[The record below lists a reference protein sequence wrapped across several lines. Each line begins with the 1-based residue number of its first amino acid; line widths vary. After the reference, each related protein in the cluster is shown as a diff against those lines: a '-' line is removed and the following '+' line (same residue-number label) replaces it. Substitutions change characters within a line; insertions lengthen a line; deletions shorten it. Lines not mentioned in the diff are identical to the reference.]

1 MNAPSKSAETE
12 SGSAPLWI
20 RFYADF
26 ILLSTAVLWGINIIV
41 FKYAIVDLSPWLF
54 NGIRLVFA
62 TIALGL
68 LVWLESRF
76 AKARDSGNERE
87 KLRLS
92 YLRLASF
99 CLLSGVA
106 YMLMFVRGIELTTAG
121 NTALL
126 LASMPMWTAVLSF
139 LFLSERLGIA
149 TWGGLAVTFVGT
161 ILVTTQSSGPV
172 DIGGEYL
179 SGNLYVLAAAIAW
192 AAGTVMSKSLLE
204 SMTPLQLAF
213 VCSLTTTP
221 LHLAISAIALVGDP
235 AALAQLL
242 EPKIIIA
249 LVYSGVFSTGV
260 AYATW
265 YAGVRIVGGSHAA
278 VYQNF
283 VTVVAVA
290 GGWLFLREQITAPQ
304 IIGGCLT
311 VAGLLVMRRSRM
323 ISERRQKQLQQG
335 GLAPR
340 GAECSQTL
348 ADADRNSR
356 LASHET

>member
-1 MNAPSKSAETE
+1 MNAGRT
-12 SGSAPLWI
+12 PLRG

-26 ILLSTAVLWGINIIV
+26 ILLSTAVLWGVNIIV

-68 LVWLESRF
+68 LVWLENRF
-76 AKARDSGNERE
+76 LKARETGDRE
-87 KLRLS
+87 EKPRLNRV
-92 YLRLASF
+92 RLACF
-99 CLLSGVA
+99 CFLSGVA
-106 YMLMFVRGIELTTAG
+106 YMLTFVRGIELTTAG

-139 LFLSERLGIA
+139 LLLSERLGSA
-149 TWGGLAVTFVGT
+149 TWAGLAVTFVGT
-161 ILVTTQSSGPV
+161 IMVTTQSSGPV
-172 DIGGEYL
+172 DIGGQYL
-179 SGNLYVLAAAIAW
+179 SGNLYVLSAAIVW
-192 AAGTVMSKSLLE
+192 AAGTVLSKSLLE
-204 SMTPLQLAF
+204 SITPLQLAF
-213 VCSLTTTP
+213 ICSLTTTP
-221 LHLAISAIALVGDP
+221 LHLAISAVAIQGDP
-235 AALAQLL
+235 EAWAHLL
-242 EPKIIIA
+242 DIKIMLA

-290 GGWLFLREQITAPQ
+290 GGWLFLGEHILAPQ

-311 VAGLLVMRRSRM
+311 VAGLLLMRRSRM
-323 ISERRQKQLQQG
+323 LAERRQRQLRQDSSEG
-335 GLAPR
+335 DASTVNHAAPPVT
-340 GAECSQTL
+340 EPTISQ
-348 ADADRNSR
+348 APSGSR
-356 LASHET
+356 A